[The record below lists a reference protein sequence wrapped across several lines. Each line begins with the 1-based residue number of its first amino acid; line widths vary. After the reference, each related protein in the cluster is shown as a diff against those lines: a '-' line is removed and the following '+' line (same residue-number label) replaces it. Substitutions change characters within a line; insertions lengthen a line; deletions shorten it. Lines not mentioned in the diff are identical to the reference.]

1 MITYCLHQ
9 MLILQHASLF
19 QICNAVTISSEIKSL
34 PFHTVVPNLHEKR
47 RPSDKM
53 KRPRQPAARQ
63 YTGPLA
69 LLNFAVNE
77 TASFFRY
84 FSRHVSTWK
93 RNWINDG
100 KRVDSLKIKAFSV
113 CRYYTVTA
121 HLHNKPVIK
130 RGAAKRR
137 AGAFRTFGR
146 KHYNE
151 CLCAR
156 YKGG

>member
-34 PFHTVVPNLHEKR
+34 PFHTVAPNLHEKR

-53 KRPRQPAARQ
+53 KR
-63 YTGPLA
+63 
-69 LLNFAVNE
+69 
-77 TASFFRY
+77 
-84 FSRHVSTWK
+84 H
-93 RNWINDG
+93 G

-121 HLHNKPVIK
+121 FPCIIIN
-130 RGAAKRR
+130 
-137 AGAFRTFGR
+137 
-146 KHYNE
+146 
-151 CLCAR
+151 
-156 YKGG
+156 

>member
-1 MITYCLHQ
+1 MRKQCAETYKKQYRMITYCLHQ

-19 QICNAVTISSEIKSL
+19 QMCNAVTISSEIKSL

-69 LLNFAVNE
+69 LLNFVVNE

-84 FSRHVSTWK
+84 FSRQISTWK
-93 RNWINDG
+93 RN
-100 KRVDSLKIKAFSV
+100 
-113 CRYYTVTA
+113 
-121 HLHNKPVIK
+121 
-130 RGAAKRR
+130 
-137 AGAFRTFGR
+137 
-146 KHYNE
+146 
-151 CLCAR
+151 
-156 YKGG
+156 